1 MEKKLSIYSKLLIL
15 IMRRLIFRYQP
26 HTRRVYSI
34 THHYKMMLFLLLI
47 APHILIGQIENQVR
61 DDNPGLFKNQRL
73 YHTPPKPLFKGRS
86 HDLDF
91 ITNIPDDSVLTATL
105 FSKTNFMAYYQEFSL
120 KGTQGLY
127 QFTYEPK
134 TYPGTHLQYYFV
146 IETDKNIHGCPIND
160 QGELTPVDNLLI
172 DPIQYFKQQ
181 SRLNR

>member
-1 MEKKLSIYSKLLIL
+1 MEKKLSLYSKLLIL
-15 IMRRLIFRYQP
+15 KMRRLIFRYQP
-26 HTRRVYSI
+26 HTKGGYSM
-34 THHYKMMLFLLLI
+34 THHYKMMLLLLLLT
-47 APHILIGQIENQVR
+47 PHILIGQIENQVR

-105 FSKTNFMAYYQEFSL
+105 FFKTNFMAYYQEFSL

-146 IETDKNIHGCPIND
+146 IETDKNFHGCPIND
-160 QGELTPVDNLLI
+160 QGELTPVDKLLI

>member
-1 MEKKLSIYSKLLIL
+1 MEKKLPLYSKLLIL
-15 IMRRLIFRYQP
+15 EMRRLIFRYQT
-26 HTRRVYSI
+26 HTKEAYPM
-34 THHYKMMLFLLLI
+34 THQYKMMLFLLLI
-47 APHILIGQIENQVR
+47 TPYILIGQIENQVR

-105 FSKTNFMAYYQEFSL
+105 FFKTNFMAYYQEFSL

-146 IETDKNIHGCPIND
+146 IETVKNIHGCPIND
-160 QGELTPVDNLLI
+160 QGELTPVDKLLI